1 MNYVRGI
8 RGAISVS
15 NNTKGEIIS
24 STRTLLIKMIGLN
37 KIKVGDIASIIFSAT
52 KDLDAEFPAIAARKL
67 GWKNVPLLCTYEVDV
82 PGSLSR
88 CIRVLMHVNSKKSQS
103 AIKHVYLNDAK
114 KLRPDL
120 G

>member
-1 MNYVRGI
+1 
-8 RGAISVS
+8 
-15 NNTKGEIIS
+15 
-24 STRTLLIKMIGLN
+24 
-37 KIKVGDIASIIFSAT
+37 
-52 KDLDAEFPAIAARKL
+52 
-67 GWKNVPLLCTYEVDV
+67 VDV
-82 PGSLSR
+82 PGALPR